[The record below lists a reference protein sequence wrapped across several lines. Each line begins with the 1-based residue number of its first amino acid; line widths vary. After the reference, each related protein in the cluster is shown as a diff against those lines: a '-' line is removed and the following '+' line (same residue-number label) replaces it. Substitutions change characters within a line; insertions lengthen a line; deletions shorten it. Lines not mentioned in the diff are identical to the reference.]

1 MKMLK
6 VNSIDNEKIYVNPN
20 HIIFLRKGSYEGT
33 KIIVEGITVINSV
46 DPLEVVLLDLERLDY
61 D

>member
-6 VNSIDNEKIYVNPN
+6 VNVTDNEEIYVNPH
-20 HIIFLRKGSYEGT
+20 HIVFLGKGMYDGTRVTIEGM
-33 KIIVEGITVINSV
+33 TVINSV
-46 DPLEVVLLDLERLDY
+46 DPLEVVLSDLERLDY